1 MQNSIDAHAEF
12 EVLAVRKLWQL
23 SERKDRLRP
32 VFSCLVSIRTGGSDE
47 KREGLFDI
55 SRNGI

>member
-1 MQNSIDAHAEF
+1 MQNSIDALAEF
-12 EVLAVRKLWQL
+12 DVLAVRKLCQL
-23 SERKDRLRP
+23 SDLKARLRP
-32 VFSCLVSIRTGGSDE
+32 VFSCLVRIRTGGSDE